1 MGNKFVNVATY
12 KVHVPDDCANILTE
26 GVPHAYDAFQQVGA
40 SLEAPLSGCL
50 QIGCHNFR
58 VRFPPSDG
66 EQQVAISLS
75 GAKEPVFISKQD
87 GGLFQGDVDIKG
99 KEATLL
105 HGNLETG
112 MRPLLRWKVIA
123 TPTATQSNSRRPSK
137 NSHGPLSPTVSQK
150 L

>member
-105 HGNLETG
+105 HG
-112 MRPLLRWKVIA
+112 KVIA

-137 NSHGPLSPTVSQK
+137 NSHGPLSPTVSQ
-150 L
+150 